1 MGMLNHEDIKSH
13 ISQEALGDQQH
24 RIGSKKSVRQGHSHV
39 CARRVLA
46 RPKHKK
52 MAGTPLAAFF
62 NRPTMYPLLLL
73 IIGIMMWPSQASTAM
88 FRCYDQVG
96 SQILT
101 DNPAQLTDCIQ
112 LKSSIISSS
121 QEYQNLPQP
130 APAPDALPAQ
140 GYSEYSEPQT
150 SEQHNQGPH
159 SETDLNIPLEKIGGS
174 FIAQAILN
182 KGRAA
187 RLIVDTGASMTVLST
202 NIAIDLGIL
211 GTTDNELLTVNTAG
225 GSVQVNMNYLRS
237 LNVGEAEAQHVA
249 VAIHDLPDIPEQIDG
264 LLGMSFLKHFL
275 VTLDAEHSRLILRS
289 KPTP

>member
-1 MGMLNHEDIKSH
+1 
-13 ISQEALGDQQH
+13 
-24 RIGSKKSVRQGHSHV
+24 
-39 CARRVLA
+39 
-46 RPKHKK
+46 
-52 MAGTPLAAFF
+52 
-62 NRPTMYPLLLL
+62 
-73 IIGIMMWPSQASTAM
+73 MWPIQGSTAM
-88 FRCYDQVG
+88 FRCYDRVG
-96 SQILT
+96 TQILT

-112 LKSSIISSS
+112 LESSIVSSS
-121 QEYQNLPQP
+121 QEFQHPPQP
-130 APAPDALPAQ
+130 ATTPDVIPARTPQ

-159 SETDLNIPLEKIGGS
+159 SETDLTIPLEKLGGS
-174 FIAQAILN
+174 FIVQATLN
-182 KGRAA
+182 NGRAA

-225 GSVQVNMNYLRS
+225 GSVQVNMNYLHS

-275 VTLDAEHSRLILRS
+275 ITLDAEHSRLILRP